1 MVIQDTSLEESVPTE
16 TEVQSVTIGAGVES
30 EKTKESNETNESEET
45 EECNE
50 TNVNDET
57 EESNETIESKETE
70 ESNEANVSEET
81 EECNETN
88 ANEETK
94 QCTETNENET
104 TEESN
109 EMNVSEGTEE
119 SNKTNVP
126 VSTIEE
132 ILTNQEG
139 KESKHKS
146 IDVFKEVEPVID
158 AGRLFLNDLQP
169 VDVKKVRA
177 NTEVF
182 LNNLARNNTQLLFN
196 RIWQLPIEKV
206 DNVIVCNLPAPATAL
221 PREKKIPKPKPPTKW
236 ELFAQK
242 KGIANKKRGRMIF
255 DEESKSWKPRFGYKR
270 GKDDTKEWC
279 LEVPVN
285 ADPNE
290 DQFEK
295 KNSEKKERVAKN
307 ELQRLHNIKRNN
319 KESNYNDNSSNN
331 NLIQKTDKK
340 RVKEEILKDI
350 DLAKLSTASLGKFQE
365 KLPKEKEN
373 KKRGKKRTF
382 ESVTGSALS
391 EKERALEVWNKI
403 NKKPILDVTKGV
415 NKHIVNEQRNTASQ
429 KKDNK
434 SGKVKNKRF
443 KKGAQAAGDKKKQ
456 KKIFGKGKTLGKKR

>member
-1 MVIQDTSLEESVPTE
+1 MVIKDAELEEIVPTE
-16 TEVQSVTIGAGVES
+16 AEVQSVTLGADVES
-30 EKTKESNETNESEET
+30 T
-45 EECNE
+45 
-50 TNVNDET
+50 ET
-57 EESNETIESKETE
+57 EESNKS
-70 ESNEANVSEET
+70 
-81 EECNETN
+81 
-88 ANEETK
+88 
-94 QCTETNENET
+94 
-104 TEESN
+104 
-109 EMNVSEGTEE
+109 
-119 SNKTNVP
+119 NVP

-132 ILTNQEG
+132 ILTNQAG

-158 AGRLFLNDLQP
+158 AGNLFLNDLQP
-169 VDVKKVRA
+169 IDVKKLRA

-182 LNNLARNNTQLLFN
+182 LKDLARNNTQLLFN
-196 RIWQLPIEKV
+196 KIWQLPIEKV
-206 DNVIVCNLPAPATAL
+206 DNVIVCNLPATTTVL

-242 KGIANKKRGRMIF
+242 QGIANKKRGRMIF

-295 KNSEKKERVAKN
+295 KNTEKKERVAKN
-307 ELQRLHNIKRNN
+307 ELQRLHNIKRNTKGN
-319 KESNYNDNSSNN
+319 SNN
-331 NLIQKTDKK
+331 NNNNNKNNNLDKK
-340 RVKEEILKDI
+340 KVKDEIVKDI

-382 ESVTGSALS
+382 ESVTGSAQS

-415 NKHIVNEQRNTASQ
+415 NKHIVNEQRNAASQ
-429 KKDNK
+429 KKNDK

-456 KKIFGKGKTLGKKR
+456 KKIIGKGKTLGKKR